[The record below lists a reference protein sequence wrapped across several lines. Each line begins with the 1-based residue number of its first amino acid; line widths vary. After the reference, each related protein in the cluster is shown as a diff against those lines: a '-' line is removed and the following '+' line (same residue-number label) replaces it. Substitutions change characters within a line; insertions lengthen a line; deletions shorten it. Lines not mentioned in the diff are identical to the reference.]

1 MVRVAVLLVA
11 ALATEVSPVQKVIQ
25 LLDDLKGKVASDL
38 QADSKL
44 MDEYTEWCDEEAN
57 SKEDSITSSKRT
69 ISDLGATIADS
80 KATILTLTSSID
92 ELSMTVSTKEQE
104 LAKAKSIREE
114 EHAVYTAS
122 EKELSET
129 VDSLDRSTTVLKN
142 NLGLVQG
149 RVGTAMKA
157 MAAGLSKVIEASWV
171 NDHERGVVQSLLQT
185 TDGDEQTPVA
195 YSSSSGGIV
204 DTLTEMKEKAE
215 ESLSST
221 RKDEMEAAHAYAL
234 LKQGIEDT
242 VAVAKKQLEENTLI
256 RSTTEEELHEAEA
269 SLAETQKVLATDTDY
284 LAELK
289 QSCEAKAVQW
299 TARQKSAAEEMAAIE
314 QAKTTLSEGV
324 PSFLQT
330 GVRVRRAAAAT
341 DEEDAIRDRVA
352 KLLRGLARQQ
362 QNYVLSQIATR
373 VRSDPFVK
381 IRGLVEEM
389 ISKLVKE
396 AAEEADQKAF
406 CDEET
411 SESKGKQADLTGK
424 LEKVVARIE
433 KAEASKAKL
442 AEEIKHLSGE
452 IAEIDAGQAKA
463 TMVRSEQHEEFLKAS
478 QDAKD
483 SAAAVAKA
491 IDVLSEYYSNGAPAF
506 VQVGAGHHTWQPAFG
521 GAKADVGSTIVSIL
535 ENCESNFAQMLAEQE
550 ADEASALESY
560 EKLTQDNKVAK
571 AEKTA
576 DVKGKSN
583 EISSLEVAV
592 GNYKE
597 SKETTSEELDAVLTY
612 LDKLKPQCETKALS
626 YAERKAKRDA
636 EIAGLKEALTL
647 LSGDGFI
654 QTSLRGAR
662 RI

>member
-1 MVRVAVLLVA
+1 
-11 ALATEVSPVQKVIQ
+11 
-25 LLDDLKGKVASDL
+25 
-38 QADSKL
+38 
-44 MDEYTEWCDEEAN
+44 
-57 SKEDSITSSKRT
+57 
-69 ISDLGATIADS
+69 
-80 KATILTLTSSID
+80 
-92 ELSMTVSTKEQE
+92 
-104 LAKAKSIREE
+104 
-114 EHAVYTAS
+114 
-122 EKELSET
+122 
-129 VDSLDRSTTVLKN
+129 
-142 NLGLVQG
+142 
-149 RVGTAMKA
+149 

-269 SLAETQKVLATDTDY
+269 SLAETRKVLATDTDY

-289 QSCEAKAVQW
+289 QSCGSKAVQW

-330 GVRVRRAAAAT
+330 GARVRAAAVT

-389 ISKLVKE
+389 ISKL
-396 AAEEADQKAF
+396 
-406 CDEET
+406 
-411 SESKGKQADLTGK
+411 
-424 LEKVVARIE
+424 EKDAARIE

-521 GAKADVGSTIVSIL
+521 GAKSDVGSTIVSIL

-550 ADEASALESY
+550 ADEARALESY
-560 EKLTQDNKVAK
+560 EKLTQENKVGK

-576 DVKGKSN
+576 DVEGKEN
-583 EISSLEVAV
+583 EMKALEVAV

-597 SKETTSEELDAVLTY
+597 N
-612 LDKLKPQCETKALS
+612 KP
-626 YAERKAKRDA
+626 
-636 EIAGLKEALTL
+636 
-647 LSGDGFI
+647 
-654 QTSLRGAR
+654 
-662 RI
+662 

>member
-1 MVRVAVLLVA
+1 M
-11 ALATEVSPVQKVIQ
+11 
-25 LLDDLKGKVASDL
+25 
-38 QADSKL
+38 
-44 MDEYTEWCDEEAN
+44 EA
-57 SKEDSITSSKRT
+57 
-69 ISDLGATIADS
+69 
-80 KATILTLTSSID
+80 
-92 ELSMTVSTKEQE
+92 
-104 LAKAKSIREE
+104 
-114 EHAVYTAS
+114 
-122 EKELSET
+122 
-129 VDSLDRSTTVLKN
+129 
-142 NLGLVQG
+142 
-149 RVGTAMKA
+149 
-157 MAAGLSKVIEASWV
+157 
-171 NDHERGVVQSLLQT
+171 
-185 TDGDEQTPVA
+185 
-195 YSSSSGGIV
+195 GIV

-330 GVRVRRAAAAT
+330 GARVRAAAAT

-389 ISKLVKE
+389 ISKL
-396 AAEEADQKAF
+396 
-406 CDEET
+406 
-411 SESKGKQADLTGK
+411 
-424 LEKVVARIE
+424 
-433 KAEASKAKL
+433 

-463 TMVRSEQHEEFLKAS
+463 TMVRSEQHEEFLKGS

-491 IDVLSEYYSNGAPAF
+491 IDVLSEYYSKAASF
-506 VQVGAGHHTWQPAFG
+506 VQVGAETHAWQPAFG
-521 GAKADVGSTIVSIL
+521 AAKSDVGSTIVSIL
-535 ENCESNFAQMLAEQE
+535 ENCESNFAKMLAELE
-550 ADEASALESY
+550 ADEASAVDSY
-560 EKLTQDNKVAK
+560 DKLTQDNKVAK

-576 DVKGKSN
+576 DV
-583 EISSLEVAV
+583 A
-592 GNYKE
+592 
-597 SKETTSEELDAVLTY
+597 
-612 LDKLKPQCETKALS
+612 
-626 YAERKAKRDA
+626 
-636 EIAGLKEALTL
+636 
-647 LSGDGFI
+647 
-654 QTSLRGAR
+654 
-662 RI
+662 

>member
-1 MVRVAVLLVA
+1 MA
-11 ALATEVSPVQKVIQ
+11 A
-25 LLDDLKGKVASDL
+25 
-38 QADSKL
+38 
-44 MDEYTEWCDEEAN
+44 
-57 SKEDSITSSKRT
+57 
-69 ISDLGATIADS
+69 
-80 KATILTLTSSID
+80 
-92 ELSMTVSTKEQE
+92 QE

-114 EHAVYTAS
+114 EHGVFVAA

-149 RVGTAMKA
+149 RVGTAVKA

-171 NDHERGVVQSLLQT
+171 NDHERSVVQSLLQT
-185 TDGDEQTPVA
+185 TDGDEQQPVA

-204 DTLTEMKEKAE
+204 DTLTDMKDKAE

-234 LKQGIEDT
+234 MKQGLDDV
-242 VAVAKKQLEENTLI
+242 VAVAKKQLTDDTLM

-269 SLAETQKVLATDTDY
+269 SLAETQKVLATDTEY

-289 QSCEAKAVQW
+289 QSCESKAVQW
-299 TARQKSAAEEMAAIE
+299 SARKKSAAEEMAAIE
-314 QAKTTLSEGV
+314 QAKTTLSDGV
-324 PSFLQT
+324 PTFLQT
-330 GVRVRRAAAAT
+330 GARGQAAA
-341 DEEDAIRDRVA
+341 ENEDAVRDRA
-352 KLLRGLARQQ
+352 SKFLRGLSRKVQSYALAQ
-362 QNYVLSQIATR
+362 LASR
-373 VRSDPFVK
+373 VRSDPFGK

-442 AEEIKHLSGE
+442 MEEIKHLSGE

>member
-1 MVRVAVLLVA
+1 
-11 ALATEVSPVQKVIQ
+11 
-25 LLDDLKGKVASDL
+25 
-38 QADSKL
+38 
-44 MDEYTEWCDEEAN
+44 
-57 SKEDSITSSKRT
+57 
-69 ISDLGATIADS
+69 
-80 KATILTLTSSID
+80 
-92 ELSMTVSTKEQE
+92 
-104 LAKAKSIREE
+104 
-114 EHAVYTAS
+114 
-122 EKELSET
+122 
-129 VDSLDRSTTVLKN
+129 
-142 NLGLVQG
+142 
-149 RVGTAMKA
+149 
-157 MAAGLSKVIEASWV
+157 
-171 NDHERGVVQSLLQT
+171 VVQSLLQAAES
-185 TDGDEQTPVA
+185 DGDEQQPVA
-195 YSSSSGGIV
+195 FASSSGGIV
-204 DTLTEMKEKAE
+204 DTLADMKDKAE

-221 RKDEMEAAHAYAL
+221 RKGEMEAAHAYAL
-234 LKQGIEDT
+234 LKQGIED
-242 VAVAKKQLEENTLI
+242 VLEVSKKQLTDDSLM

-269 SLAETQKVLATDTDY
+269 SLAETKKVLATDEAY

-299 TARQKSAAEEMAAIE
+299 SARKKSAAEEMAAIE
-314 QAKTTLSEGV
+314 TAKTTLSDGV
-324 PSFLQT
+324 PSFVQT
-330 GVRVRRAAAAT
+330 GARVQVRASADSEEEVRDKA
-341 DEEDAIRDRVA
+341 A
-352 KLLRGLARQQ
+352 KLLRGLAHKANSYALAQ
-362 QNYVLSQIATR
+362 LAIR
-373 VRSDPFVK
+373 VRSDPFGKV
-381 IRGLVEEM
+381 RGLIEEM
-389 ISKLVKE
+389 ISKLVKA
-396 AAEEADQKAF
+396 AAEEADQKQF

-411 SESKGKQADLTGK
+411 SESKAKQADLSGK
-424 LEKVVARIE
+424 LEKTAARIQ
-433 KAEASKAKL
+433 KAEAGKAKL
-442 AEEIKHLSGE
+442 TEEIKHLASE

>member
-1 MVRVAVLLVA
+1 M
-11 ALATEVSPVQKVIQ
+11 
-25 LLDDLKGKVASDL
+25 
-38 QADSKL
+38 
-44 MDEYTEWCDEEAN
+44 EA
-57 SKEDSITSSKRT
+57 
-69 ISDLGATIADS
+69 
-80 KATILTLTSSID
+80 
-92 ELSMTVSTKEQE
+92 
-104 LAKAKSIREE
+104 
-114 EHAVYTAS
+114 
-122 EKELSET
+122 
-129 VDSLDRSTTVLKN
+129 
-142 NLGLVQG
+142 
-149 RVGTAMKA
+149 
-157 MAAGLSKVIEASWV
+157 
-171 NDHERGVVQSLLQT
+171 
-185 TDGDEQTPVA
+185 
-195 YSSSSGGIV
+195 GIV

-330 GVRVRRAAAAT
+330 GARVRAAAAT

-411 SESKGKQADLTGK
+411 SESKGEQADLTGK

-491 IDVLSEYYSNGAPAF
+491 IDVLSEYYSKAASF
-506 VQVGAGHHTWQPAFG
+506 VQVGASTHAWQPAFG
-521 GAKADVGSTIVSIL
+521 AAKSDVGSTIVSIL
-535 ENCESNFAQMLAEQE
+535 ENCESNFAQMLAEEE
-550 ADEASALESY
+550 ADESSALESY
-560 EKLTQDNKVAK
+560 ETLTQDNKVAK

-576 DVKGKSN
+576 DVDGK
-583 EISSLEVAV
+583 EAELKHLEVAV

-597 SKETTSEELDAVLTY
+597 NKATTTEELDAVLTY
-612 LDKLKPQCETKALS
+612 LDKLKPQCENKATTT
-626 YAERKAKRDA
+626 E
-636 EIAGLKEALTL
+636 
-647 LSGDGFI
+647 
-654 QTSLRGAR
+654 
-662 RI
+662 